1 MAILHVDKNG
11 FEELKASAKTIVLD
25 FYAEWCGPCKMIA
38 PYIEEIANEDPDITV
53 AKVDVDKA
61 TDLAIEFG
69 IQSIPTI
76 IVFKDGKAV
85 AKAIGYRSKEQLLD
99 LIKNA

>member
-1 MAILHVDKNG
+1 MAILHIDKKG
-11 FEELKASAKTIVLD
+11 FEEIKGSGKTIVLD
-25 FYAEWCGPCKMIA
+25 FFAEWCGPCKMIA
-38 PYIEEIANEDPDITV
+38 PYIEEIALENPDITI

-76 IVFKDGKAV
+76 IVFKDGKISG
-85 AKAIGYRSKEQLLD
+85 KAIGYRSKEQLIE
-99 LIKNA
+99 LINA

>member
-38 PYIEEIANEDPDITV
+38 PYIEEIANENPDIAV

-76 IVFKDGKAV
+76 IVFKDGKAA

>member
-1 MAILHVDKNG
+1 MAILHIDKNR
-11 FEELKASAKTIVLD
+11 FEELKASEKTIVLD

-38 PYIEEIANEDPDITV
+38 PFIEEIALENPDITV

-69 IQSIPTI
+69 IQSIPTVI
-76 IVFKDGKAV
+76 IFKDGKV
-85 AKAIGYRSKEQLLD
+85 SSKAIGYRSKEQLLE
-99 LIKNA
+99 LIKA

>member
-1 MAILHVDKNG
+1 MAILHIDKNR
-11 FEELKASAKTIVLD
+11 FEELKASEKTIVLD

-38 PYIEEIANEDPDITV
+38 PFIEEIALENPDITV

-76 IVFKDGKAV
+76 VVFKDGKISS
-85 AKAIGYRSKEQLLD
+85 KAIGYRSKEQLLE
-99 LIKNA
+99 LIKA

>member
-11 FEELKASAKTIVLD
+11 FEELKASKKTIVLD

-38 PYIEEIANEDPDITV
+38 PHIEEIALENPDITV

-69 IQSIPTI
+69 IQSIPTV
-76 IVFKDGKAV
+76 IVFKDGKV
-85 AKAIGYRSKEQLLD
+85 SSKAIGYRSKEQLLD
-99 LIKNA
+99 LIKA

>member
-76 IVFKDGKAV
+76 IVFKDGKAA

>member
-11 FEELKASAKTIVLD
+11 FEELKASKKTIVLD

-38 PYIEEIANEDPDITV
+38 PYIEEIALENPDITV

-69 IQSIPTI
+69 IQSIPTV
-76 IVFKDGKAV
+76 IVFKDGKV
-85 AKAIGYRSKEQLLD
+85 SSKAIGYRSKEQLLD
-99 LIKNA
+99 LIK

>member
-1 MAILHVDKNG
+1 MAILHIDKNK
-11 FEELKASAKTIVLD
+11 FEELKASEKTIVLD

-38 PYIEEIANEDPDITV
+38 PFIEEIALENPDITV

-76 IVFKDGKAV
+76 VVFKDGKISS
-85 AKAIGYRSKEQLLD
+85 KAIGYRSKEQLIE
-99 LIKNA
+99 LIKA

>member
-11 FEELKASAKTIVLD
+11 FEELKASKKTIVLD

-38 PYIEEIANEDPDITV
+38 PYIEEIALENPDITV

-69 IQSIPTI
+69 IQSIPTV
-76 IVFKDGKAV
+76 IVFKDGKV
-85 AKAIGYRSKEQLLD
+85 SSKAIGYRSKEQLLD
-99 LIKNA
+99 LIKA

>member
-1 MAILHVDKNG
+1 MALLKLTREN
-11 FEELKASAKTIVLD
+11 FESEVLNSELPVLID

-38 PYIEEIANEDPDITV
+38 PFIEEIALENPDITV

-69 IQSIPTI
+69 IQSIPTVI
-76 IVFKDGKAV
+76 IFKDGKISS
-85 AKAIGYRSKEQLLD
+85 KAIGYRSKEQLLE
-99 LIKNA
+99 LIKA

>member
-1 MAILHVDKNG
+1 MAILHIDKNK
-11 FEELKASAKTIVLD
+11 FEELKASEKTIVLD

-38 PYIEEIANEDPDITV
+38 PFIEEIALENPDITV

-76 IVFKDGKAV
+76 VVFKDGKISS
-85 AKAIGYRSKEQLLD
+85 KAIGYRSKEQLLE
-99 LIKNA
+99 LIKA

>member
-1 MAILHVDKNG
+1 MAILHIDKNR
-11 FEELKASAKTIVLD
+11 FEELKASEKTIVLD

-38 PYIEEIANEDPDITV
+38 PFIEEIALENPDITV

-76 IVFKDGKAV
+76 VVFKDGKV
-85 AKAIGYRSKEQLLD
+85 SSKAIGYRSKEQLLE
-99 LIKNA
+99 LIKA

>member
-1 MAILHVDKNG
+1 MAILHIDKNKL
-11 FEELKASAKTIVLD
+11 EELKASEKTIVLD

-38 PYIEEIANEDPDITV
+38 PFIEEIALENPDITV

-69 IQSIPTI
+69 IQSIPTVI
-76 IVFKDGKAV
+76 IFKDGKISS
-85 AKAIGYRSKEQLLD
+85 KAIGYRSKEQLIE
-99 LIKNA
+99 LIKA

>member
-76 IVFKDGKAV
+76 IVFKDGKAT

>member
-1 MAILHVDKNG
+1 M
-11 FEELKASAKTIVLD
+11 VLIN
-25 FYAEWCGPCKMIA
+25 FWATWCGPCKMIA
-38 PYIEEIANEDPDITV
+38 PYIEEIALENPDITV

-76 IVFKDGKAV
+76 IVFKDGKISG
-85 AKAIGYRSKEQLLD
+85 KAIGYRSKEQPIE
-99 LIKNA
+99 LINA